1 MFRGGEALDMVY
13 WGERWLSLRGW
24 GIGGV
29 KLSQRVDGASEG
41 ERDDAQVGTR

>member
-1 MFRGGEALDMVY
+1 MVQ

-29 KLSQRVDGASEG
+29 KLSQWVGGASEG
-41 ERDDAQVGTR
+41 QGDDVQVGIR